1 MRKSKGNTKH
11 STTGDTPK
19 SQSQADGTAA
29 DAPRGETQ
37 AKSDPSTKGTSLS
50 DTFGEAGDPYG
61 RGTLEVPETVVDTT
75 GPDPTSDT
83 EGTGDMK
90 RKKDEAA

>member
-1 MRKSKGNTKH
+1 MRKTGKSQKH
-11 STTGDTPK
+11 GTTSDTPK

-37 AKSDPSTKGTSLS
+37 TKSDTSAKGTSLS

-61 RGTLEVPETVVDTT
+61 RGTLEVPETVVETT
-75 GPDPTSDT
+75 
-83 EGTGDMK
+83 ENAGDVK
-90 RKKDEAA
+90 QKKDEAA

>member
-1 MRKSKGNTKH
+1 MNKPKRKAGVVKKA
-11 STTGDTPK
+11 PK

-37 AKSDPSTKGTSLS
+37 PQSDTFDSSLS

-61 RGTLEVPETVVDTT
+61 RGTLEVPEMVI
-75 GPDPTSDT
+75 GSGEAT
-83 EGTGDMK
+83 EGSGDVK

>member
-1 MRKSKGNTKH
+1 MNKPKRKGGVAKK
-11 STTGDTPK
+11 TPK

-37 AKSDPSTKGTSLS
+37 PQSDTFDPSLS

-61 RGTLEVPETVVDTT
+61 RGTLEVPEMVIGSSET
-75 GPDPTSDT
+75 T
-83 EGTGDMK
+83 EGDVKKK
-90 RKKDEAA
+90 RKGEAA